1 MEEGQEATPA
11 GSIRCVAELD
21 DNPWVSSVSYDAGE
35 RTIHFTHA
43 GSELL
48 RRFVAEREAAFLEQF
63 GYEMGPCDPLLW
75 DPAEAEPTPLREERF
90 VALLDEQVLAATG
103 VVQDR
108 AGLLGSEVVRTFLT
122 AMTGTPAMGG
132 A

>member
-11 GSIRCVAELD
+11 DSIRCVAELD

-43 GSELL
+43 GGVLL
-48 RRFVAEREAAFLEQF
+48 RRFIAEREAAFFERF

-75 DPAEAEPTPLREERF
+75 DPDEAEPTPLSEERF
-90 VALLDEQVLAATG
+90 ITLLDEQASAAAG
-103 VVQDR
+103 VTQGR

-122 AMTGTPAMGG
+122 AMTGAPVS
-132 A
+132 